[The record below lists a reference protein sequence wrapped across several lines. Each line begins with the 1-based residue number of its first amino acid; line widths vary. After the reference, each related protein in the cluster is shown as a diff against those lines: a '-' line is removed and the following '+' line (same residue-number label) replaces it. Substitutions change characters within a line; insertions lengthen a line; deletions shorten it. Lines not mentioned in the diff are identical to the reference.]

1 MLAEIIEKY
10 RVVNSVGNTI
20 GKVKDI
26 HIDLNTWKI
35 EAFEISPG
43 ALKKDFLLRASEI
56 VKFDEKDQIVIV
68 ADDYLSEEVPKTPR
82 KDLFPFDE
90 LKKKNV
96 LDRNE
101 EKVGKVYNLEIP
113 FEKLKVLK
121 VWKLLIKTGIS
132 DRRLRISITEVEEIM
147 ENITLKGVLEDYTEK
162 DD

>member
-43 ALKKDFLLRASEI
+43 ALKKDFLLKASEI
-56 VKFDEKDQIVIV
+56 VKFDENDQIIIV
-68 ADDYLSEEVPKTPR
+68 GDDFLSEEVPQIPR
-82 KDLFPFDE
+82 MDMFPFEE
-90 LKKKNV
+90 LKKRQV
-96 LDRNE
+96 VDRNE

-113 FEKLKVLK
+113 FEKLKVFK

-147 ENITLKGVLEDYTEK
+147 EHITLKGVLEEYTEK
-162 DD
+162 ED